1 MLKDVDSLGKQSHRN
16 LFLLLHFHYPL
27 SILSFSFSSRHFC
40 VSLFFSHLTFFYPLP
55 TAHSLFLYP
64 HHASLNK
71 LSLLL
76 FSHIPHSFS
85 LVPLSLFPCNTL
97 SLSLQCT
104 LSLSLSRPSLSLYLS
119 PHSHVL
125 FHSVLPN
132 SNPLFRP
139 TLTLLSLSR
148 PTLTLSL
155 AHFTL
160 YLVPLLL
167 SGPTLSFYLSPH
179 SHFSFP
185 NPTLFAVLLALLS
198 VSHSTLLSLVHSI
211 FFYRSTLSPV
221 SLFIFISPTLP
232 SHSTRTVGLL
242 VIGKKFKRWRD

>member
-1 MLKDVDSLGKQSHRN
+1 MSH
-16 LFLLLHFHYPL
+16 
-27 SILSFSFSSRHFC
+27 
-40 VSLFFSHLTFFYPLP
+40 
-55 TAHSLFLYP
+55 
-64 HHASLNK
+64 
-71 LSLLL
+71 
-76 FSHIPHSFS
+76 
-85 LVPLSLFPCNTL
+85 
-97 SLSLQCT
+97 
-104 LSLSLSRPSLSLYLS
+104 
-119 PHSHVL
+119 

-132 SNPLFRP
+132 SNPPFRP
-139 TLTLLSLSR
+139 TLTLLSLARSS
-148 PTLTLSL
+148 LCLVLLSHSL

-167 SGPTLSFYLSPH
+167 SSPTLSFYLSPH

-198 VSHSTLLSLVHSI
+198 VSHSTLLSLFHSI

-242 VIGKKFKRWRD
+242 KIGKKFKRWRDWDKRKSALLIQLLTDLPLTHFLFQRKKTTHQRILLIKPQISKFMHVNLKKTSII